1 MVIALLT
8 LLFSF
13 FHLYDSAA
21 HESHDRL
28 VDIGQHDLRNLENDF
43 KDSFRHFKLDVI
55 TMEALIS
62 IFDSTENS
70 KLKYLVV
77 DTYQNMKEFYYF
89 SNFVDGA
96 LLSRPWISIKKFV
109 YKLNIEHHVILHHII
124 FEKLF
129 GKIEKAMRLVG
140 ENNYPASQEICA
152 TRPLYIVDVDG
163 DTWGNRAYN
172 IGGRVQR
179 RDKFVKFLSIT
190 GSNTPYA
197 SKEECTNKVNK
208 YECIFLPSTNCII
221 PESFDRGRHEQLF
234 YTKAAS
240 DGVVIAKDKLDAYEH
255 NELKNAKSFGVD
267 GDMEKKEHDL
277 FKIQSKYHYLNTQKA
292 VDITT
297 ETTAKEKENIDFST
311 SALKYVFG
319 YVHRPNTEFR
329 LKIQHYVDKFRTS
342 THPIFMSNSSCVF
355 AHIRKDDRALPHVE
369 MAEWCY
375 NHTRKKKTGG
385 GYEWYGKRDFFPNS
399 PEDELSFGAWM
410 DKGCQTGKVI
420 HHCYD

>member
-1 MVIALLT
+1 MMILVFVIF
-8 LLFSF
+8 FSF
-13 FHLYDSAA
+13 FHLYDSAT
-21 HESHDRL
+21 HERHDRL

-55 TMEALIS
+55 TTEALIS
-62 IFDSTENS
+62 IFESTENS

-208 YECIFLPSTNCII
+208 YECIFLPSTNCTI
-221 PESFDRGRHEQLF
+221 PESFYREKRGEFF
-234 YTKAAS
+234 YTKAAP
-240 DGVVIAKDKLDAYEH
+240 DGVFIAKDKLATYEQK
-255 NELKNAKSFGVD
+255 ELKNFKSFGIS
-267 GDMEKKEHDL
+267 GDMENTKHVL
-277 FKIQSKYHYLNTQKA
+277 FSIESKHHYLNTKVP
-292 VDITT
+292 VDIMEATT
-297 ETTAKEKENIDFST
+297 TTGKAGATFST
-311 SALKYVFG
+311 VGLKYVFG

-399 PEDELSFGAWM
+399 PEDNLSYGAWM